1 MTENDMET
9 LLDYMAPKALGR
21 DHFVAEFS
29 HPFLLWRGETL
40 ERRRNVA
47 FDTDLVSSQI
57 SHRHLSALN
66 LLRARGQRLA
76 PNAERIFVF
85 KIKKRADGA
94 FRDNISIGR
103 TAQCDICIP
112 DRHISKLHAYVQCR
126 HDGDYV
132 LFEGNSTNGT
142 IVNGK
147 RLEHGQP
154 HTLRTRDVIELTPFR
169 LEFVNALSFFDL
181 LHQSVIAMDVPP
193 DVAGEQA

>member
-1 MTENDMET
+1 MTEKDMET
-9 LLDYMAPKALGR
+9 LLDYMAPKAFGR
-21 DHFVAEFS
+21 DHFVAEHA
-29 HPFLLWRGETL
+29 HPFLLLRGDSP

-47 FDTDLVSSQI
+47 FDTDLVSGQI

-76 PNAERIFVF
+76 PDAERIFVF

-112 DRHISKLHAYVQCR
+112 DRRISKMHAYIQYR
-126 HDGDYV
+126 DDDDYL

-142 IVNGK
+142 LVNGK
-147 RLEHGQP
+147 RVEHGQP
-154 HTLRTRDVIELTPFR
+154 QALRTGDVIELTPFR
-169 LEFVNALSFFDL
+169 LEFVNALSLFDL
-181 LHQSVIAMDVPP
+181 LHQSVIAMDVPSN
-193 DVAGEQA
+193 VAGEQP